1 MTAKPHNMRGHG
13 RKPKPYTLKD
23 HLQSENLRL
32 TIENL
37 KLKKL
42 VRSVLG

>member
-1 MTAKPHNMRGHG
+1 MKAKPHNMRGN
-13 RKPKPYTLKD
+13 RKPKPWTIKD

-37 KLKKL
+37 KLKKM
-42 VRSVLG
+42 VREVLG

>member
-1 MTAKPHNMRGHG
+1 MTAQPHNMRGSG
-13 RKPKPYTLKD
+13 RKPRPYTLKD
-23 HLQSENLRL
+23 HLRTENLRL

-42 VRSVLG
+42 VREAIR